1 MMDMLLYGIS
11 CVAAGAIV
19 QSFIFD
25 YRRRQK
31 AREGLKAVQA
41 QIERLEAAEEK
52 CDQRMAE
59 IDASLAD
66 CARLQEQ
73 MNGAINAYMELRNVT
88 GILSHVWPGK
98 TDIVLYSRK
107 SHSFEGVTLDDPR
120 LVWFLQDLQ
129 AEEAAL
135 AANAEHVRGG
145 NKVQS

>member
-1 MMDMLLYGIS
+1 MDMLLYGIS
-11 CVAAGAIV
+11 CAAAGAIV

-25 YRRRQK
+25 YRKRQK
-31 AREGLKAVQA
+31 AREGLEAVQA
-41 QIERLEAAEEK
+41 QIERLEAVEEK

-107 SHSFEGVTLDDPR
+107 SHSFEGVTLDDSR
-120 LVWFLQDLQ
+120 LVWLLQDLQ

-135 AANAEHVRGG
+135 VANAEHVRGG